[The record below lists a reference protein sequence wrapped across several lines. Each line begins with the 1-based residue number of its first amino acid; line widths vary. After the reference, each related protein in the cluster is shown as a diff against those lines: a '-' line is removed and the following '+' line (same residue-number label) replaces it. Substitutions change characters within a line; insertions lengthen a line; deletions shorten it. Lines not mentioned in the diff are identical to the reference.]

1 MQGKRYGDG
10 KILKYDDVSEKIIT
24 EMFMMSEKR
33 LYLQKDNRKR

>member
-24 EMFMMSEKR
+24 EMFINTLLIISS
-33 LYLQKDNRKR
+33 